1 MKHNQ
6 PLRRG
11 LGVLLALV
19 LCLSL
24 LPATALADDVQT
36 MTIGD
41 VVADLAFEFDSG
53 GNGLDDESIS
63 TLAGG
68 SIEEIVLDSQALC
81 SVYNQQHVASGNA
94 VESILLQHELGLLG
108 ISALGS
114 GTG

>member
-1 MKHNQ
+1 MSDGKG
-6 PLRRG
+6 RC
-11 LGVLLALV
+11 A
-19 LCLSL
+19 
-24 LPATALADDVQT
+24 
-36 MTIGD
+36 IGD
-41 VVADLAFEFDSG
+41 VVADLAFEFDSL
-53 GNGLDDESIS
+53 GNGFDDESVC

-81 SVYNQQHVASGNA
+81 SIDHQQYVASGNA